1 METGK
6 VINFANALKYLLPP
20 VLLSIGNAD
29 GTKRKTNKS
38 TLQKIILKHSSNNVV
53 PEIV

>member
-6 VINFANALKYLLPP
+6 VINFANALKYPLPP